1 MPFSGASSRWLQ
13 RYAPALLAVALIIA
27 MSISLAWQAAG
38 WLRLQRSPVAV
49 AASPVSH
56 ESIRSDPTRLARLFG
71 TSAQDPNAPP
81 PATNLDLVLK
91 GSFVQSDPKL
101 SSAIIQRQGDK
112 PHRYAVGGEISDGVK
127 LHAVYRDRVELQRG
141 GRLESLPFPHRS
153 GDCWPARTTLQART
167 TRSNNCKACRM
178 RTLQHCA
185 SAWTPCASRWKP
197 RPSQNPPKKTRAS
210 PRPRL
215 RKATDP
221 MSQPLLRALFA
232 PSSRSYVP
240 AVLLSLALGIQAAH
254 AENNGGNAFVP
265 AGNQQ
270 EAHWTINLKDADIR
284 EFIDQISEI
293 TGETFVVDPRVKGQV
308 SVVSKA
314 QLSLSEVYQLFLSV
328 MSTHGFTVVAQG
340 DQARIVPNAEAK
352 TEAGGGQSAPDRL
365 ETRVIQVQQS
375 PVSELIPLIRPLVPQ
390 YGHLAAVP
398 SANALI
404 ISDRSANIARI
415 EDVIRQLDQ
424 KGSHDYSVINLR
436 YGWVMDAAEVLNNA
450 MSRGQAKGAAG
461 AQVIAD
467 ARKPPDHPRPAA
479 GARQLVQLAQSL
491 DTLTARSA
499 NTRVIRLRHNDA
511 KTLAETLGQIS
522 EGMKNNGGQGGEQ
535 TGGGRPSNILIR
547 ADESTNA
554 LVLLADPDT
563 VNALEDIVRQ
573 LDVPRAQVL
582 VEAAIVE
589 ISGDIQDAVG
599 VQWAINKGGMG
610 GTKTNFANTGLSIGT
625 LLQSLEQQGT
635 GIHPRRRHRRHRQQQ
650 LRRAGHRA
658 LGQHQEQPAVDPEP
672 VDPGQP
678 ESGDSGR
685 PERTVPD
692 RLLHHQQR
700 RFEQPVHHRGAQ
712 GYRRQPQGHSAHQRR
727 RGPAP
732 GDRAGDLGPAAQR
745 PAAQQYRPDHQQA
758 LDQEHHPRRERPSD
772 RDRRPDP
779 GRRFPSRVEGSP
791 ARGHPI
797 ARSPVPFHQGHTQAQ
812 PDGLPA
818 SYGGPRQ
825 RRSRRALGQEIQ
837 RHPGHRR
844 HSRPGGRPSIL
855 PTNANQLFDGQAVDL
870 RELKTE

>member
-1 MPFSGASSRWLQ
+1 
-13 RYAPALLAVALIIA
+13 
-27 MSISLAWQAAG
+27 
-38 WLRLQRSPVAV
+38 
-49 AASPVSH
+49 
-56 ESIRSDPTRLARLFG
+56 
-71 TSAQDPNAPP
+71 
-81 PATNLDLVLK
+81 
-91 GSFVQSDPKL
+91 
-101 SSAIIQRQGDK
+101 
-112 PHRYAVGGEISDGVK
+112 
-127 LHAVYRDRVELQRG
+127 
-141 GRLESLPFPHRS
+141 
-153 GDCWPARTTLQART
+153 
-167 TRSNNCKACRM
+167 
-178 RTLQHCA
+178 
-185 SAWTPCASRWKP
+185 
-197 RPSQNPPKKTRAS
+197 
-210 PRPRL
+210 
-215 RKATDP
+215 
-221 MSQPLLRALFA
+221 MSQPLFRALFT
-232 PSSRSYVP
+232 PTSRSYVP

-254 AENNGGNAFVP
+254 AEDSGRNAFVP

-467 ARKPPDHPRPAA
+467 ARTNRLIILGPPQ
-479 GARQLVQLAQSL
+479 ARAKLVQLAQSL
-491 DTLTARSA
+491 DTPTARSA

-554 LVLLADPDT
+554 LILLADPDT

-610 GTKTNFANTGLSIGT
+610 GTRTNFGNTGLSIGT
-625 LLQSLEQQGT
+625 LLQALKDDKPPALPDGAIVGIGSSSFGALVTALSANSKSNLLSTPSLLTLDNQKAEILVGQNVPFNTGSYTTNSEGSSNPFTTVERKDIGVNLKVTPHINDGAALRLEIEQE
-635 GIHPRRRHRRHRQQQ
+635 ISSIAPSVQQVSNTDIITNKRSIKSTILAENGQ
-650 LRRAGHRA
+650 IIVLGGLIQDDVVQAESKVPLLGDIPWLGKLFRSTKDTHTKRNLMVFLRPTVVLDGAGLA
-658 LGQHQEQPAVDPEP
+658 AI
-672 VDPGQP
+672 
-678 ESGDSGR
+678 SGKKYSDIR
-685 PERTVPD
+685 V
-692 RLLHHQQR
+692 
-700 RFEQPVHHRGAQ
+700 
-712 GYRRQPQGHSAHQRR
+712 
-727 RGPAP
+727 
-732 GDRAGDLGPAAQR
+732 
-745 PAAQQYRPDHQQA
+745 
-758 LDQEHHPRRERPSD
+758 LD
-772 RDRRPDP
+772 
-779 GRRFPSRVEGSP
+779 GRRSPEG
-791 ARGHPI
+791 RG
-797 ARSPVPFHQGHTQAQ
+797 
-812 PDGLPA
+812 
-818 SYGGPRQ
+818 
-825 RRSRRALGQEIQ
+825 
-837 RHPGHRR
+837 
-844 HSRPGGRPSIL
+844 SIL
-855 PTNANQLFDGQAVDL
+855 PSSAGQLFDGQTVDL
-870 RELKTE
+870 RDLKAE

>member
-1 MPFSGASSRWLQ
+1 
-13 RYAPALLAVALIIA
+13 
-27 MSISLAWQAAG
+27 
-38 WLRLQRSPVAV
+38 
-49 AASPVSH
+49 
-56 ESIRSDPTRLARLFG
+56 
-71 TSAQDPNAPP
+71 
-81 PATNLDLVLK
+81 
-91 GSFVQSDPKL
+91 
-101 SSAIIQRQGDK
+101 
-112 PHRYAVGGEISDGVK
+112 
-127 LHAVYRDRVELQRG
+127 
-141 GRLESLPFPHRS
+141 
-153 GDCWPARTTLQART
+153 
-167 TRSNNCKACRM
+167 
-178 RTLQHCA
+178 
-185 SAWTPCASRWKP
+185 
-197 RPSQNPPKKTRAS
+197 
-210 PRPRL
+210 
-215 RKATDP
+215 
-221 MSQPLLRALFA
+221 MSQPLFRALFT
-232 PSSRSYVP
+232 PTSRSSVP

-254 AENNGGNAFVP
+254 AEDSGRNAFVP

-467 ARKPPDHPRPAA
+467 ARTNRLIILGPPQ
-479 GARQLVQLAQSL
+479 ARAKLVQLAQSL
-491 DTLTARSA
+491 DTPTARSA

-554 LVLLADPDT
+554 LILLADPDT

-610 GTKTNFANTGLSIGT
+610 GTRTNFGNTGLSIGT
-625 LLQSLEQQGT
+625 LLQALKDDKPPALPDGAIVGIGSSSFGALVTALSANSKSNLLSTPSLLTLDNQKAEILVGQNVPFNTGSYTTNSEGSSNPFTTVERKDIGVNLKVTPHINDGAALRLEIEQE
-635 GIHPRRRHRRHRQQQ
+635 ISSIAPSVQQVSNTDIITNKRSIKSTILAENGQ
-650 LRRAGHRA
+650 VIVLGGLIQDDVVQAESKVPLLGDIPWLGKLFRSTKDTHTKRNLMVFLRPTVVLDGAGLA
-658 LGQHQEQPAVDPEP
+658 AI
-672 VDPGQP
+672 
-678 ESGDSGR
+678 SGKKYSDIR
-685 PERTVPD
+685 V
-692 RLLHHQQR
+692 
-700 RFEQPVHHRGAQ
+700 
-712 GYRRQPQGHSAHQRR
+712 
-727 RGPAP
+727 
-732 GDRAGDLGPAAQR
+732 
-745 PAAQQYRPDHQQA
+745 
-758 LDQEHHPRRERPSD
+758 LD
-772 RDRRPDP
+772 
-779 GRRFPSRVEGSP
+779 GRRSPEG
-791 ARGHPI
+791 RG
-797 ARSPVPFHQGHTQAQ
+797 
-812 PDGLPA
+812 
-818 SYGGPRQ
+818 
-825 RRSRRALGQEIQ
+825 
-837 RHPGHRR
+837 
-844 HSRPGGRPSIL
+844 SIL
-855 PTNANQLFDGQAVDL
+855 PSSAGQLFDGQTVDL
-870 RELKTE
+870 RDLKAE

>member
-1 MPFSGASSRWLQ
+1 
-13 RYAPALLAVALIIA
+13 
-27 MSISLAWQAAG
+27 
-38 WLRLQRSPVAV
+38 
-49 AASPVSH
+49 
-56 ESIRSDPTRLARLFG
+56 
-71 TSAQDPNAPP
+71 
-81 PATNLDLVLK
+81 
-91 GSFVQSDPKL
+91 
-101 SSAIIQRQGDK
+101 
-112 PHRYAVGGEISDGVK
+112 
-127 LHAVYRDRVELQRG
+127 
-141 GRLESLPFPHRS
+141 
-153 GDCWPARTTLQART
+153 
-167 TRSNNCKACRM
+167 
-178 RTLQHCA
+178 
-185 SAWTPCASRWKP
+185 
-197 RPSQNPPKKTRAS
+197 
-210 PRPRL
+210 
-215 RKATDP
+215 
-221 MSQPLLRALFA
+221 MSQPLFRALFT
-232 PSSRSYVP
+232 PTSRSYVP

-254 AENNGGNAFVP
+254 AEDSGRNAFVP

-467 ARKPPDHPRPAA
+467 ARTNRLIILGPPQ
-479 GARQLVQLAQSL
+479 ARAKLVQLAQSL
-491 DTLTARSA
+491 DTPTARSA

-554 LVLLADPDT
+554 LILLADPDT

-610 GTKTNFANTGLSIGT
+610 GTRTNFGNTGLSIGT
-625 LLQSLEQQGT
+625 LLQALKDDKPPALPDGAIVGIGSSSFGALVTALSANSKSNLLSTPSLLTLDNQKAEILVGQNVPFNTGSYTTNSEGSSNPFTTVERKDIGVNLKVTPHINDGAALRLEIEQE
-635 GIHPRRRHRRHRQQQ
+635 ISSIAPSVQQVSNTDIITNKRSIKSTILAENGQ
-650 LRRAGHRA
+650 VIVLGGLIQDDVVQAESKVPLLGDIPWLGKPFRSTKDTHTKRNLMVFLRPTVVLDGAGLA
-658 LGQHQEQPAVDPEP
+658 AI
-672 VDPGQP
+672 
-678 ESGDSGR
+678 SGKKYSDIR
-685 PERTVPD
+685 V
-692 RLLHHQQR
+692 
-700 RFEQPVHHRGAQ
+700 
-712 GYRRQPQGHSAHQRR
+712 
-727 RGPAP
+727 
-732 GDRAGDLGPAAQR
+732 
-745 PAAQQYRPDHQQA
+745 
-758 LDQEHHPRRERPSD
+758 LD
-772 RDRRPDP
+772 
-779 GRRFPSRVEGSP
+779 GRRSPEG
-791 ARGHPI
+791 RG
-797 ARSPVPFHQGHTQAQ
+797 
-812 PDGLPA
+812 
-818 SYGGPRQ
+818 
-825 RRSRRALGQEIQ
+825 
-837 RHPGHRR
+837 
-844 HSRPGGRPSIL
+844 SIL
-855 PTNANQLFDGQAVDL
+855 PSSAGQLFDGQTVDL
-870 RELKTE
+870 RDLKAE